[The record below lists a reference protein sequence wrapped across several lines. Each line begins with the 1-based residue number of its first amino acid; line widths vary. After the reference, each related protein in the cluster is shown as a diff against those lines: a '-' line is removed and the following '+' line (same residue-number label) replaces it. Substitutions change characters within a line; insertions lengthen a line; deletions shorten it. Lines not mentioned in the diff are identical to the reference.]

1 MNRQVT
7 LYVLVIFFTVFRAYS
22 QDFQIPPPRLEF
34 DGKKLLVSYDVIS
47 SKQSDQFYVWLEI
60 QKKSGELLAMNSLSG
75 DIGDTKA
82 GRNKLITWVP
92 ENDSVF
98 LNEMVDV
105 ELKAEKYVRSYNKGS
120 MTMLSILMPGLGQT
134 KISNGKPYWLTGIAA
149 YGTLAGGLITRG
161 NYSKTYDEYLIE
173 EDPAKRSELFDQTQK
188 QMNMSSALFV
198 TSAAIWTANLFWVAM
213 TPNRYQPLK
222 HAKITLAPS
231 ADPARGINMLTMQV
245 NF

>member
-1 MNRQVT
+1 MKKQLILLLLAT
-7 LYVLVIFFTVFRAYS
+7 ILSVLKLSS
-22 QDFQIPPPRLEF
+22 QDFSIPPPRLEF
-34 DGKKLLVSYDVIS
+34 DGKKMLVSYDVIS

-60 QKKSGELLAMNSLSG
+60 QKKNGEALKMNSISG

-134 KISNGKPYWLTGIAA
+134 KISKGKPYWLTGVAA
-149 YGTLAGGLITRG
+149 YGTLAGGLITRS
-161 NYSKTYDEYLIE
+161 NYLKTYDEYQIE
-173 EDPAKRSELFDQTQK
+173 EDPVKRSELFDQTQK
-188 QMNMSSALFV
+188 QMNMSGALFV

-231 ADPARGINMLTMQV
+231 SHPARGTNMLTMQV

>member
-1 MNRQVT
+1 MKKRQILLLAT
-7 LYVLVIFFTVFRAYS
+7 ILSVLKLSAQDYS
-22 QDFQIPPPRLEF
+22 IPPPRLEF

-60 QKKSGELLAMNSLSG
+60 QKKSGELLAINSISG

-134 KISNGKPYWLTGIAA
+134 KISKGKPYWLTGVAA
-149 YGTLAGGLITRG
+149 YGTLAGGLITRS
-161 NYSKTYDEYLIE
+161 NYLKTYDEYQIE
-173 EDPAKRSELFDQTQK
+173 EDPAKRSELFDKTQK

-198 TSAAIWTANLFWVAM
+198 TSAAIWTTNLIWVAM

-231 ADPARGINMLTMQV
+231 TDPARGINMFTMQV